1 MFAFF
6 LRVFSKTSI
15 VEIDKNSE
23 QFSKEENE

>member
-1 MFAFF
+1 